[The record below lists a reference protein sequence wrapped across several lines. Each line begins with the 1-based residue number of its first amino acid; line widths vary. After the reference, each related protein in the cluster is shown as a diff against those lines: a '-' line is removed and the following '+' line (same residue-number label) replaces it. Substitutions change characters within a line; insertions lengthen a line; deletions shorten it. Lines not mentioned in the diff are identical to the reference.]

1 MDPTTSQ
8 YESKDKGGDELVAQ
22 GAHVL
27 PRVEEYQL
35 YGSAVARVFG
45 QLEVNRTKTVGV
57 RRTVKGKRNQA
68 SLDRARAL
76 VDEGTYSVDIDVT
89 SGGESEWSESE

>member
-1 MDPTTSQ
+1 M
-8 YESKDKGGDELVAQ
+8 
-22 GAHVL
+22 
-27 PRVEEYQL
+27 
-35 YGSAVARVFG
+35 FG

-76 VDEGTYSVDIDVT
+76 VDEGTYPVDIDVT